1 MYICNL
7 VCIYIYKLPV
17 LAQTYANF
25 HISIYVFA
33 PYTPTLSR
41 LNIRHLPSVA
51 PGLGSMSSESV
62 TWISAAK
69 KEGASFK
76 QQMIFN
82 GVEW

>member
-1 MYICNL
+1 MY
-7 VCIYIYKLPV
+7 VCKMPV
-17 LAQTYANF
+17 LAQTYANL
-25 HISIYVFA
+25 HISIYVFP
-33 PYTPTLSR
+33 PYTPTLSC
-41 LNIRHLPSVA
+41 LNIRNLPSVP